1 MKFIHAFLVIQF
13 YFPFA
18 NKNFLP
24 MSCEESPPTYYG
36 IIHLGCVCFG
46 WKWFPEIIFTL
57 FRMFGCHGKWLPVDQ
72 YFHLWPRNDFLPSFS
87 LQSIS
92 GKRERERER
101 ERESAR
107 VREEKKPNSQSD
119 DCRWTL
125 SSRWRQSPVRRSPRR
140 SRSRDRR
147 RDLAKRRLQSR
158 LREIAQ
164 LIAISP
170 STEIAINGAI
180 SWRVDR
186 EIAPSRACA
195 VDREIAISDRNRWWY
210 FSWVCLFLLLFQT
223 SENIFRKIFWNATK
237 HMKTFSFPENS
248 ISGK

>member
-72 YFHLWPRNDFLPSFS
+72 YFHLWPGNDFLPSFS

-101 ERESAR
+101 ERAR
-107 VREEKKPNSQSD
+107 ARGED
-119 DCRWTL
+119 RA
-125 SSRWRQSPVRRSPRR
+125 PVSLTTAINA
-140 SRSRDRR
+140 SWDRAVD
-147 RDLAKRRLQSR
+147 RDLAKRRSR
-158 LREIAQ
+158 SREREIAP

-170 STEIAINGAI
+170 SRDRAESR
-180 SWRVDR
+180 SW
-186 EIAPSRACA
+186 
-195 VDREIAISDRNRWWY
+195 
-210 FSWVCLFLLLFQT
+210 
-223 SENIFRKIFWNATK
+223 
-237 HMKTFSFPENS
+237 
-248 ISGK
+248 

>member
-72 YFHLWPRNDFLPSFS
+72 YFHLWPGNDFLPSFS

-101 ERESAR
+101 ERESVRAR
-107 VREEKKPNSQSD
+107 ERRRNRTVS
-119 DCRWTL
+119 
-125 SSRWRQSPVRRSPRR
+125 RSPGGADLQ
-140 SRSRDRR
+140 SELQAAPISSPSSRR
-147 RDLAKRRLQSR
+147 RDLAKIAISRRREIVIASSR
-158 LREIAQ
+158 LRSRLMARDRAVTRSRSQI
-164 LIAISP
+164 
-170 STEIAINGAI
+170 
-180 SWRVDR
+180 DR
-186 EIAPSRACA
+186 EITPARARA
-195 VDREIAISDRNRWWY
+195 VDREIGAISRSLMIFFLGLCFPSSFPNTRKY
-210 FSWVCLFLLLFQT
+210 FR
-223 SENIFRKIFWNATK
+223 ENFWNATK
-237 HMKTFSFPENS
+237 HREKFSF
-248 ISGK
+248 SGN